1 MLFGVLSGFVCAF
14 HPAAPGSIPKH
25 TIYAYVYMLISELC
39 GKDENKQR
47 EARIGPF
54 LKK

>member
-39 GKDENKQR
+39 HVEKTKINK
-47 EARIGPF
+47 EKLGLAHF
-54 LKK
+54 